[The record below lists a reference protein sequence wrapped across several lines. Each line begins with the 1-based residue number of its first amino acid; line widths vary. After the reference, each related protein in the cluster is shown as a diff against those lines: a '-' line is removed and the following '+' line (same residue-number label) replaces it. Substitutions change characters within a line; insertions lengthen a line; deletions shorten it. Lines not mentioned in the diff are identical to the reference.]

1 MRSILGATAIAAL
14 VATALPAQAQA
25 QTDPSPGHRVHASA
39 SAVRSGIAGE
49 STAISG
55 KFSRKDARRPIT
67 LQLQSGGKWR
77 AVSKGRTTSKGTYR
91 LTVRFPARTAK
102 YRVVAPRTKQGKRT
116 LSARKSRVGTL
127 RPVAQQ
133 VRLSFGT
140 NVMSGGVLR
149 AVVATSPHRAGRP
162 ISIQVSNGGAWRTL
176 KTVKAA
182 ARGNTSIAV
191 TAPAMGQW
199 NLRAVAGSF
208 RGAAASGSPVS
219 RMTVSP
225 GAKDVI
231 AYEVVAIGSKTI
243 QRGVQQDATCGEIS
257 SEVTRQT
264 TASRPTADSPK
275 VWREG
280 LAFNGNRQV
289 DIYPDVSSTYVD
301 HLKGCKTAEPATV
314 QPCEIDV
321 DDSKQYPTDR
331 MTVNVRIAKG
341 ASTGEV
347 VFFPPRGKSLGYPG
361 AWDSRCRVKE
371 LQDNSQEI
379 PLASRTVK
387 LPVATLLSTKPFTVK
402 TQGVFKNEF
411 ERNGVKTSKSGSWVQ
426 NITLRRVAAR

>member
-1 MRSILGATAIAAL
+1 MRKILGAAAMTAL
-14 VATALPAQAQA
+14 VAAALPAQAHA
-25 QTDPSPGHRVHASA
+25 ADPQPVRGAA
-39 SAVRSGIAGE
+39 TAVKSGIPGE
-49 STAISG
+49 AITVSG
-55 KFSRKDARRPIT
+55 TFSRKDARRAVT
-67 LQLQSGGKWR
+67 LQLQSGRTWKTVG
-77 AVSKGRTTSKGTYR
+77 KGRTSSKGSYR
-91 LTVRFPARTAK
+91 LTLRVPAKAAK
-102 YRVVAPRTKQGKRT
+102 YRVVAPKARKNGRT
-116 LSARKSRVGTL
+116 LKARKSSIGTV

-133 VRLSFGT
+133 VRFSFGT
-140 NVMSGGVLR
+140 NVLSGGVLR
-149 AVVATSPHRAGRP
+149 TVVRTSPHRAGRP

-208 RGAAASGSPVS
+208 RGAPGVGSPVS
-219 RMTVSP
+219 RLTVAP

-231 AYEVVAIGSKTI
+231 AYEVVALGSKTI
-243 QRGVQQDATCGEIS
+243 ERGTQTDTTCGEIS

-280 LAFNGNRQV
+280 LPVDGKRQV
-289 DIYPDVSSTYVD
+289 DVYPDVSSTYVD
-301 HLKGCKTAEPATV
+301 HLKGCKFKPLVMADV
-314 QPCEIDV
+314 DPCEIDV
-321 DDSKQYPTDR
+321 DHSKQYPTDR

-347 VFFPPRGKSLGYPG
+347 VFFPPRGRNLGYPG
-361 AWDSRCRVKE
+361 AWDDRCRVKE
-371 LQDNSQEI
+371 LQDNSQQI
-379 PLASRTVK
+379 PMASRTVR
-387 LPVATLLSTKPFTVK
+387 LPLSTLLSTKPFTVK

-411 ERNGVKTSKSGSWVQ
+411 ERDGVKTSKSGSWVQ
-426 NITLRRVAAR
+426 SITLRRVAAR